1 MTKEIVH
8 VPEEHVKLGML
19 DVAPEQVVNRATK
32 IANALADVIK
42 KKGLSSRIRNKD
54 YVRVEG
60 WSTLGAMIGVLPK
73 EKHVNKIDN
82 GYEAYV
88 ELVRASDGIVIGG
101 ASAICTRDE
110 KNWKDR
116 DEFAVRSMA
125 ITRATGKAYRLGMAW
140 IMELAGYAGTP
151 AEEMYGI
158 FDDDVVDGEA
168 KEIKLKKKTTKK
180 QKPDAKGK
188 TVIRVKN
195 QWEDDVI
202 QTIMDLGLA
211 KAKKHIVNRLNASIF
226 MTTVSYEELTEQDAV
241 AYMLAWDDV
250 RGKHPDYSTK
260 KMAARVDNKYIEF
273 TGKAIELLVKEE
285 GK

>member
-1 MTKEIVH
+1 MTEEIVH

-42 KKGLSSRIRNKD
+42 QKGLSTRIRQKD

-73 EKHVNKIDN
+73 EKHVNPIDN

-88 ELVRASDGIVIGG
+88 DLVSASDGVVIGG

-158 FDDDVVDGEA
+158 LDDEDVVEGKA
-168 KEIKLKKKTTKK
+168 KEVTPKK
-180 QKPDAKGK
+180 QATMKPDATGK

-211 KAKKHIVNRLNASIF
+211 KARKHVVNRLNPSIF
-226 MTTVSYEELTEQDAV
+226 MTTVSYGDLAEQDAV
-241 AYMLAWDDV
+241 AYMLAWDYAQ
-250 RGKHPDYSTK
+250 GNHPEEETEER
-260 KMAARVDNKYIEF
+260 AARVDNSYIEF
-273 TGKAIELLVKEE
+273 TGKAAELLLGGEA
-285 GK
+285 

>member
-1 MTKEIVH
+1 MTEEIVH

-42 KKGLSSRIRNKD
+42 QKGLSTRIRQKD

-73 EKHVNKIDN
+73 EKHVNPIDN

-88 ELVRASDGIVIGG
+88 DLVRASDGVVIGG

-158 FDDDVVDGEA
+158 LDDEDVVEGKA
-168 KEIKLKKKTTKK
+168 KEVTPKKSTNK
-180 QKPDAKGK
+180 QQPDATGK

-211 KAKKHIVNRLNASIF
+211 KARKHVVNRLNPSIF
-226 MTTVSYEELTEQDAV
+226 MTTVSYGDLAEQDAV
-241 AYMLAWDDV
+241 AYMLAWDYAQ
-250 RGKHPDYSTK
+250 GNHPEEETEER
-260 KMAARVDNKYIEF
+260 AARVDNSYIEF
-273 TGKAIELLVKEE
+273 TGKAAELLLGGEA
-285 GK
+285 